1 MQYFNF
7 SFHFIF
13 FKLKYCI
20 WTTFKMQILSVF
32 KFLFIYLLEKI
43 KEVIYKLPEVR
54 SYLEIC

>member
-13 FKLKYCI
+13 FKLKYRI

-32 KFLFIYLLEKI
+32 KFLFIYLLEK
-43 KEVIYKLPEVR
+43 KKLFTNYQKLEVI
-54 SYLEIC
+54 